1 MRPALRRCAAPHRF
15 DPQPDPGNAGV
26 GIERHAPG
34 ASQERA
40 PTKERGPFYVAS
52 ERKLMEAS
60 VAIQVLPQRVG
71 GNDEVCRIVDE
82 AIAYIQT
89 KFPDAYVGPFET
101 TIEGEYDLCMEVVAG
116 VNRICVEA
124 GAPEVATYVKIFF
137 APEEGVLTT
146 EQKISKYHENDA

>member
-1 MRPALRRCAAPHRF
+1 MNERTGPYGKRGARF
-15 DPQPDPGNAGV
+15 FV
-26 GIERHAPG
+26 
-34 ASQERA
+34 
-40 PTKERGPFYVAS
+40 VS

-101 TIEGEYDLCMEVVAG
+101 TVQGDYDLCMEVVAG

-146 EQKISKYHENDA
+146 EEKISKYHENDA

>member
-1 MRPALRRCAAPHRF
+1 M
-15 DPQPDPGNAGV
+15 N
-26 GIERHAPG
+26 ERTGPYGKRG
-34 ASQERA
+34 AC
-40 PTKERGPFYVAS
+40 FLVAS

-71 GNDEVCRIVDE
+71 GNGEVCRIVDE

-101 TIEGEYDLCMEVVAG
+101 TIQGDYDLCMEAVAG

-146 EQKISKYHENDA
+146 EEKISKYHENDA

>member
-1 MRPALRRCAAPHRF
+1 MFQTDVRAGNSRRR
-15 DPQPDPGNAGV
+15 
-26 GIERHAPG
+26 
-34 ASQERA
+34 ERA
-40 PTKERGPFYVAS
+40 SGPLRTIEGSVFCGPGKDAHGSKRGNSGPAAARGCN
-52 ERKLMEAS
+52 E
-60 VAIQVLPQRVG
+60 
-71 GNDEVCRIVDE
+71 EVCRIVDE

-101 TIEGEYDLCMEVVAG
+101 TIQGEYDLCMEVVAG

-146 EQKISKYHENDA
+146 EEKISKYHENDA